1 LKINLNAK
9 YRNTLEALIKQIP
22 FEPDICIILG
32 SGLGDFASKVQTEK
46 SIKTS
51 ELPDYPKS
59 TIQGHPGYLHFSKY
73 KNKKLLIVQGRIH
86 FYEGYSLS
94 QCVLPVFIA
103 SKLKCKYILLTNAA
117 GSVTRNFKPGDF
129 MLASSFNSINIKKE
143 ISEVIGLTSLD
154 QKIEFLDFPS
164 VYLNQTILQAAL
176 EEKISLKEGVYWYSK
191 GPNYET
197 PAEISMVR
205 KFGGDAVGMS
215 TVHEAVFASCT
226 GLKVGSISCI
236 TNYAAGLSPQK
247 LSHEEVMASADKA
260 KSKFER
266 LIKKTIELITLQ

>member
-1 LKINLNAK
+1 LKIDLNAK
-9 YRNTLEALIKQIP
+9 YRKTLEALIKQIP

-32 SGLGDFASKVQTEK
+32 SGLGDFAEKVQTEK

-51 ELPDYPKS
+51 ELPDYPRS
-59 TIQGHPGYLHFSKY
+59 TIPGHPGYLHFSKY

-86 FYEGYSLS
+86 IYEGYSLS
-94 QCVLPVFIA
+94 QCVLPVHIA
-103 SKLKCKYILLTNAA
+103 SKLNCKYILLTNAA
-117 GSVTRNFKPGDF
+117 GAVTRNFKPGDF
-129 MLASSFNSINIKKE
+129 MLVSSFNGIYIKKE
-143 ISEVIGLTSLD
+143 ITEVLGLTSLD

-164 VYLNQTILQAAL
+164 EYLNQTILQAAL
-176 EEKISLKEGVYWYSK
+176 EEKIELKEGVYWYGK

-197 PAEISMVR
+197 PAEVSMVR
-205 KFGGDAVGMS
+205 KSGGDAVGMS
-215 TVHEAVFASCT
+215 TVHEAVYASFS

-247 LSHEEVMASADKA
+247 LSHKEVIATADKA